1 MCTYLFML
9 CSHFANN
16 ISSNSNGHLKSSF
29 FLNVFSLDMFLFML
43 WCMVHRAIF
52 TDGLAFEFFNL
63 KNVLLLPGL
72 TF

>member
-52 TDGLAFEFFNL
+52 TDGLASEFFNL